1 MWDALGTSV
10 DINLDNLSPYS
21 KGAKTANPNIPMN
34 VLKSSQTQFNS
45 PTKPATNT
53 PFGATTPGMSI
64 NTSNNLFNFG
74 TPPMSPN
81 SNQSTNK
88 NSNFNDL
95 DDLFK

>member
-1 MWDALGTSV
+1 MGTSV

-21 KGAKTANPNIPMN
+21 KGIKTPNPNIPMN
-34 VLKSSQTQFNS
+34 VLKSNQTQFNS
-45 PTKPATNT
+45 PIKP
-53 PFGATTPGMSI
+53 PLGATTPGMSI
-64 NTSNNLFNFG
+64 NTSSNLFNFG

-81 SNQSTNK
+81 SNQSTSTSANK